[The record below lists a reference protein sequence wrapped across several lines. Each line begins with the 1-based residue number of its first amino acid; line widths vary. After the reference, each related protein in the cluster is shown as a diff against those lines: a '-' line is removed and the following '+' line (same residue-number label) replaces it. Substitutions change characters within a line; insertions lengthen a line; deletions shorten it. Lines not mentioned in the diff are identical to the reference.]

1 MRVPGARPP
10 SSPANLGI
18 GASRR
23 GKRAVLPEIAASKGV
38 AAEALGTAL
47 TPDLKSRPKLWSL
60 VGNRLT
66 RKGRP
71 GCGGVR
77 GEKARQAGAPES
89 RGRAGAR
96 WISKPAGKRGR
107 GRLVGSLSGLGALLP
122 CERGGREEKGK
133 ALWPPFQSAQ
143 WLLCPPCR
151 LPQVPLT
158 YSGSRPA
165 PHSRHSPPRYQAASL
180 QAHTALQPLS
190 KELLL
195 ASINSPISIPSPRR
209 ITGQEQDAFPPLTA
223 REPNPER

>member
-47 TPDLKSRPKLWSL
+47 TPGLKSRPKLWSL

-96 WISKPAGKRGR
+96 WISKPAGKGRR

-158 YSGSRPA
+158 YSGSRSA

-195 ASINSPISIPSPRR
+195 ASRNSPISIPSPRR